1 MITLGN
7 FALLIGLILVVHMC
21 IYSIVSR
28 ICEAYE
34 KGKSL
39 EFNGALE
46 KIINETEKK

>member
-1 MITLGN
+1 MMTLGN

-34 KGKSL
+34 KGKKMENSNSL
-39 EFNGALE
+39 NEIISELKE
-46 KIINETEKK
+46 K